1 MAGGARA
8 QAPDPQA
15 QSQHQNRHRHEPEEI
30 GQRKPA
36 FRHVA
41 PAQRRPDAD
50 HRDHRHQR
58 QQRLAGQL
66 AHPLL
71 QRAFAFHDQ
80 PRGAQQQIGHYQ
92 PQTAEQIEG
101 GKPVQRRTGEAAVSH
116 RKAVDKRA
124 DDNPLAE
131 GRQQR
136 AAGKGIVPED
146 AMRGNR
152 FKTKFKGHAAKN
164 QADEHRRQRDNQRIS
179 DHRIGQRKG
188 AEQPCPAEH
197 QPGFVTIPDG
207 GDAVDHHIALF
218 AIMHHAEQHPN
229 T

>member
-1 MAGGARA
+1 MSSAPGSINTWLDGGAAASHREICGGIMFGQTLIPNPLKPRKIRPSVRINGRAWLAGRA

-50 HRDHRHQR
+50 HRDHHHQR
-58 QQRLAGQL
+58 QQYLAGQL

-71 QRAFAFHDQ
+71 QRAFAFHNQ
-80 PRGAQQQIGHYQ
+80 PRGAQQQIGHHQ
-92 PQTAEQIEG
+92 PQTAEQIER

-124 DDNPLAE
+124 DDNPWLKVANSE
-131 GRQQR
+131 
-136 AAGKGIVPED
+136 PP
-146 AMRGNR
+146 
-152 FKTKFKGHAAKN
+152 AK
-164 QADEHRRQRDNQRIS
+164 A
-179 DHRIGQRKG
+179 
-188 AEQPCPAEH
+188 
-197 QPGFVTIPDG
+197 
-207 GDAVDHHIALF
+207 
-218 AIMHHAEQHPN
+218 
-229 T
+229 

>member
-15 QSQHQNRHRHEPEEI
+15 QRQHQDRYRQEPEEI

-36 FRHVA
+36 LRHIA

-50 HRDHRHQR
+50 HRDHHHQR
-58 QQRLAGQL
+58 QQHLAGQL

-80 PRGAQQQIGHYQ
+80 PRGAEQQIGHHQ
-92 PQTAEQIEG
+92 PQTAEQVKG

-136 AAGKGIVPED
+136 AAGEGIVPEGT
-146 AMRGNR
+146 MRGNR
-152 FKTKFKGHAAKN
+152 FKTKLKLHAAKN
-164 QADEHRRQRDNQRIS
+164 QADEHRRQRD

-188 AEQPCPAEH
+188 AEQPSPAEY
-197 QPGFVTIPDG
+197 QPGFISIPDG
-207 GDAVDHHIALF
+207 RHAVDHHIALF